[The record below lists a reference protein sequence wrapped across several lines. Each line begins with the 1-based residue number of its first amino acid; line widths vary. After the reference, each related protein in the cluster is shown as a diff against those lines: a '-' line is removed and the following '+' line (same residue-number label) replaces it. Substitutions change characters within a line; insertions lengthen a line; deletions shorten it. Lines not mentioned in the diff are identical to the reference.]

1 MNVKFWIHIV
11 IYFFFLEQDKD
22 LEKISEAL
30 SRIKNIC
37 EATSEELEIQKPM
50 LNTLQKNVTKTTDVT
65 LFQVFLNIF

>member
-1 MNVKFWIHIV
+1 LNVKFWIHIV